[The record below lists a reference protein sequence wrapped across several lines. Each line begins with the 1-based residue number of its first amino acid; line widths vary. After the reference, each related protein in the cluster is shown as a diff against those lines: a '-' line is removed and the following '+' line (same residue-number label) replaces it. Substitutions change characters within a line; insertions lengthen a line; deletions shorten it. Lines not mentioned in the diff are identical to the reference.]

1 MNSNTDTPQ
10 TDTAALD
17 ADVRALAPPTEIAE
31 TIDGHQFTF
40 RPLRVKQFFPFLA
53 LARPLFAALAKA
65 SSPPAQGLPPGAVSG
80 QGGEPT
86 EGAAP
91 VQAPDLTAMVGDTD
105 ALLALLETEGPT
117 AIRALAV
124 GIEADQSDEAQAAT
138 VAKLEDLTV
147 VGLLVAFKHFVVLNA
162 GFFAAQGLRLPPGGL
177 VGAAFP
183 QASPAS
189 GVADGNRQ
197 QRRAAAAKPRK
208 R

>member
-1 MNSNTDTPQ
+1 MNSTANTPQ

-17 ADVRALAPPTEIAE
+17 ADVQAHAPPAEIVE

-65 SSPPAQGLPPGAVSG
+65 SSPPAQGLPPAAVPG

-86 EGAAP
+86 EAAP
-91 VQAPDLTAMVGDTD
+91 VEAPQLADMVGNTD

-117 AIRALAV
+117 AIRALAI
-124 GIEADQSDEAQAAT
+124 GLERDQSAEAQDAMT
-138 VAKLEDLTV
+138 AKLEDLTV

-183 QASPAS
+183 QASLAS
-189 GVADGNRQ
+189 GVADGNRH
-197 QRRAAAAKPRK
+197 QRRAAAAAKPRK

>member
-1 MNSNTDTPQ
+1 MNSSTDTPK
-10 TDTAALD
+10 TDAAALD
-17 ADVRALAPPTEIAE
+17 ADVGALAPPSEIVE

-53 LARPLFAALAKA
+53 IARPLFAALAKA
-65 SSPPAQGLPPGAVSG
+65 SSPPVQGLLPGAASG

-86 EGAAP
+86 EAAP
-91 VQAPDLTAMVGDTD
+91 VQAPQLADMVGDTD
-105 ALLALLETEGPT
+105 ALLQLLEVEGPT

-124 GIEADQSDEAQAAT
+124 AIEPDQSPAAQDAMT
-138 VAKLEDLTV
+138 AKLEDLTV

-183 QASPAS
+183 TAASA
-189 GVADGNRQ
+189 GADGNRQ
-197 QRRAAAAKPRK
+197 QRRAAAAAKPRK

>member
-1 MNSNTDTPQ
+1 MNSSTDTPK
-10 TDTAALD
+10 TEAAALD
-17 ADVRALAPPTEIAE
+17 ADVGALAPPSEIVE

-53 LARPLFAALAKA
+53 IARPLFAALAKA
-65 SSPPAQGLPPGAVSG
+65 SSPPVQGLPPGAVSG

-91 VQAPDLTAMVGDTD
+91 LPPPDLPAMVDNTD
-105 ALLALLETEGPT
+105 ALLALLETEGPA
-117 AIRALAV
+117 AIRALAIAV
-124 GIEADQSDEAQAAT
+124 EPDQSADAQAAM

-183 QASPAS
+183 TAASA
-189 GVADGNRQ
+189 GADGNRQ
-197 QRRAAAAKPRK
+197 QRRAAAAAKPRK